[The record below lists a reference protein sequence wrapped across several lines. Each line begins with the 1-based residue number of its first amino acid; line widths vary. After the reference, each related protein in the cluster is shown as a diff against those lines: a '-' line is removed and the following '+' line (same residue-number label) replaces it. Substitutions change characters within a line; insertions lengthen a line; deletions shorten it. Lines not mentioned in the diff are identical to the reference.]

1 MNIFKQA
8 IIMACCLTIL
18 LPLSL
23 GAQELKI
30 GLIPEQNVFTQRERY
45 KILGDYI
52 ETQTGIKINF
62 VILMRYGNIMDN
74 FRSDGMDGAFWGSFT
89 GALAMQK
96 LGVEFLARPVNLNG
110 NSTYCGYIFVR
121 KDSKIKNVRD
131 MKHKRIVFVD
141 KATTAG
147 YVFPLAYFKRQGVGD
162 IDAYFRESY
171 FAGSH
176 DAAIQAVLD
185 RKADVGCAKDTIYNL
200 LAGQN
205 PDLNARLDIIAT
217 SPMVPSN
224 GLGVRKDL
232 SAELKR
238 KLRNVLV
245 GMDKNPAGLKALQ
258 QFHALRFIPSD
269 NSAYQ
274 PVFQIAKQAD
284 IDMITYRY
292 VNK

>member
-1 MNIFKQA
+1 MKSFKKTLITA
-8 IIMACCLTIL
+8 WCLTFL

-45 KILGDYI
+45 KVLADYI
-52 ETQTGIKINF
+52 EKQTGITIKY
-62 VILMRYGNIMDN
+62 VILTRYGNILDN
-74 FRSDGMDGAFWGSFT
+74 FKSAGMDGAFWGSFT
-89 GALAMQK
+89 GALAMRK
-96 LGVEFLARPVNLNG
+96 LGIEFLARPVNLNG

-131 MKHKRIVFVD
+131 MKQKKIVFVD
-141 KATTAG
+141 RATTAG
-147 YVFPLAYFKRQGVGD
+147 YVFPLAYFKKQGID
-162 IDAYFRESY
+162 DMDAYFRESY

-200 LAGQN
+200 LAGDN
-205 PDLNARLDIIAT
+205 PDLNAKLDIIAA

-232 SAELKR
+232 SAEIKR
-238 KLRNVLV
+238 RLRDVLV

-258 QFHALRFIPSD
+258 QFHALRFTPTGNGD
-269 NSAYQ
+269 YE
-274 PVFQIAKQAD
+274 PVFRIAKQAE
-284 IDMITYRY
+284 IDMMTYRY
-292 VNK
+292 INR